1 MHLLKVLLKQLKGVN
16 EVKTNSTTSRLS
28 FLKKFFGY
36 RESTVFL
43 VIVALSAIL
52 SLLSP
57 HFLTKANLSTTALG
71 FASDGIIAIGM
82 CMVLL
87 TGGIDLS
94 VGAVM
99 AASMVISGKLF
110 LDFGMNIWVASIIA
124 MVFSGICGLI
134 NGIAIGKIGLNAMIT
149 SLAMMNMARGVA
161 YIVSQ
166 GSPVSLPNP
175 GEVFT
180 FLGAGSV
187 IGIPMFVIILL
198 GITIIAGLML
208 GNLGFMRNI
217 YYSGSNVKAAQLS
230 GISTWKVK
238 LGVYI
243 ASGLLAGLAGILSL
257 SRFKVAT
264 PNAGISSEMR
274 VISACIIG
282 GTSLMGGEGTVL
294 GAVLG
299 VIMLNIINNGLVL
312 LSVSVYWQSLIA
324 GAILLFAITIDYV
337 SQQRKQKVS
346 IIDE

>member
-1 MHLLKVLLKQLKGVN
+1 MKTLKGVN
-16 EVKTNSTTSRLS
+16 EVKSNLVKPRMRI
-28 FLKKFFGY
+28 LKKLFGY
-36 RESTVFL
+36 RESTVL
-43 VIVALSAIL
+43 IVIIALSAIL

-57 HFLTKANLSTTALG
+57 HFLTQANLSTTALG
-71 FASDGIIAIGM
+71 FASDGVIAIGM

-94 VGAVM
+94 VGSVM
-99 AASMVISGKLF
+99 AAAMVISGKLF
-110 LDFGMNIWVASIIA
+110 LDFGVNIWVASLIA
-124 MVFSGICGLI
+124 LVFSGICGTI
-134 NGIAIGKIGLNAMIT
+134 TGIFIGKIGLNAMIT

-161 YIVSQ
+161 YIISQ
-166 GSPVSLPNP
+166 GSPVSLPEP
-175 GEVFT
+175 GSVFT
-180 FLGAGSV
+180 FLGAGNV
-187 IGIPMFVIILL
+187 WGIPMFVIILL
-198 GITIIAGLML
+198 GITIIVGLML

-230 GISTWKVK
+230 GINTWKVK

-243 ASGLLAGLAGILSL
+243 ASGLLAGLAGIISL
-257 SRFKVAT
+257 ARFKVAT

-312 LSVSVYWQSLIA
+312 MSVSVYWQSLIA
-324 GAILLFAITIDYV
+324 GAILLFAITIDHM
-337 SQQRKQKVS
+337 SQQRKLTVKVTN
-346 IIDE
+346 E